1 MELDRAAVERV
12 LRRAGELDGGQGA
25 GDTVPEAVVLEAA
38 AEVGL
43 DADAVR
49 VALAIERLGPPPP
62 VSTADRLFGPPVVG
76 GERVVGVPV
85 AAALD
90 RLDDLLVREH
100 QLRPTRARGQVREW
114 RRKDGPIG
122 SLQRAAK
129 SLAGDATLSK
139 ARRVEAAASAVD
151 GERTVLR
158 VAVDRSK
165 ERSGIVAGSAVAGGV
180 VLSGTV
186 VAGIVLSPFVLA
198 AAPLA
203 ALAAGGV
210 ARVGHRQAE
219 ELEDCVEDVLE
230 AVDQGTV
237 PVTITE
243 SLRATIAALRPA
255 RR

>member
-1 MELDRAAVERV
+1 MELDRTAVERV
-12 LRRAGELDGGQGA
+12 LRRAGQLDRQHEA
-25 GDTVPEAVVLEAA
+25 GDRVSETAVLEAA

-43 DADAVR
+43 DGDAVR
-49 VALAIERLGPPPP
+49 VALAIERLGPPPTR
-62 VSTADRLFGPPVVG
+62 TATDRLFGPPVVG
-76 GERVVGVPV
+76 GERVVGVP
-85 AAALD
+85 ADEALD

-210 ARVGHRQAE
+210 ARVGHRQAD